1 METVKAY
8 LGFLVQYVLP
18 IIAIIYSRA
27 SYKNSKKVND
37 LEEKLKK
44 YELKEI
50 EKIQELEKKSCIE
63 ARIVK
68 ISNRQYV
75 IRFWNSGKAT
85 AYNIDFEI
93 SGNYSKMTDR
103 DKLPYEFLDSGK
115 KFEIPFLVSL
125 SSGQKYEITTYWEDS
140 EGDKESKFQ
149 IVDI

>member
-1 METVKAY
+1 MKTVKAY

-50 EKIQELEKKSCIE
+50 DKKQELEKKSCIE

-68 ISNRQYV
+68 ISKGKYR
-75 IRFWNSGKAT
+75 IKFWNSGKAT
-85 AYNIDFEI
+85 AYNVNFEVGEAYNGMI
-93 SGNYSKMTDR
+93 FR
-103 DKLPYEFLDSGK
+103 DKVPYEILEFGK
-115 KFEIPFLVSL
+115 GFE
-125 SSGQKYEITTYWEDS
+125 EIIVVTMEDPHKLEVTTTWEDS
-140 EGDKESKFQ
+140 EGVKDSKFQ

>member
-68 ISNRQYV
+68 ISKGKYR
-75 IRFWNSGKAT
+75 IKFWNSGKAT
-85 AYNIDFEI
+85 AYNVNFEVEESYNGMI
-93 SGNYSKMTDR
+93 FR
-103 DKLPYEFLDSGK
+103 DKVPYETLEFGK
-115 KFEIPFLVSL
+115 SFEEIIVVTMGSPHKFEV
-125 SSGQKYEITTYWEDS
+125 TTTWEDS
-140 EGDKESKFQ
+140 EGKAYSKMQ
-149 IVDI
+149 IVSI

>member
-8 LGFLVQYVLP
+8 LGLLVQYVLP

-27 SYKNSKKVND
+27 SYKNSKMVND
-37 LEEKLKK
+37 LEEKLKI

-50 EKIQELEKKSCIE
+50 EKIKELEKKSCIE

-75 IRFWNSGKAT
+75 IKFWNSGKAT
-85 AYNIDFEI
+85 AYNINFEI
-93 SGNYSKMTDR
+93 SGKNSGMISK
-103 DKLPYEFLDSGK
+103 DKIPYEFLESGK
-115 KFEIPFLVSL
+115 GFEEAFYITL
-125 SSGQKYEITTYWEDS
+125 SGHHKYEITTIWED
-140 EGDKESKFQ
+140 DKGNKYSKRQ